1 MLSRRSVRV
10 KIMQLLFALDRD
22 EKLSYSGAKK
32 TYVENIDSCFELFI
46 FNLYVII
53 NITRLSVEDAKK
65 RMAKHLI
72 SEEDKKFSAKIF
84 LNKTVQS
91 LENNDLLQ
99 KKFKKYDFQSKI
111 DKDFLKKVY
120 SDFSKSEEYKKYV
133 FGGTT
138 TNKDDKEILLELY
151 RLCRKDDF
159 FNDVMD
165 DNYNVWIDDKS
176 LVVGTVKKIIK
187 AYPEADANYFMSFV
201 PDAETIKEFGSPLLQ
216 TCHKENDTL
225 LGIIKPV
232 LKNWDHERLAIIDMI
247 LIKMALCEM
256 LHFDSIPTKVTLN
269 EYVEIAKLYSTAK
282 SKDFI
287 NGVLDNLMKELK
299 ESGAI
304 KKSGRGLE
312 E

>member
-1 MLSRRSVRV
+1 
-10 KIMQLLFALDRD
+10 MQLLFALDRD

-32 TYVENIDSCFELFI
+32 TYVENIAACFELFL

-53 NITRLSVEDAKK
+53 NITKLSVEDKKK
-65 RMAKHLI
+65 RLSKHLI
-72 SEEDKKFSAKIF
+72 SEEDKAFSAKIF
-84 LNKTVQS
+84 KNKTIQS
-91 LENNDLLQ
+91 LEKNEILQ
-99 KKFKKYDFQSKI
+99 KKFKKYDFEAKV
-111 DKDFLKKVY
+111 DKDFIKKIY
-120 SDFSKSEEYKKYV
+120 SDFSKSEAYKTYV
-133 FGGTT
+133 FSETT
-138 TNKDDKEILLELY
+138 EKEDQEILLELY
-151 RLCRKDDF
+151 RLCRKNDF
-159 FNDVMD
+159 FNDVME

-176 LVVGTVKKIIK
+176 LIVGTVKKILK

-201 PDAETIKEFGSPLLQ
+201 PDDETIKEFGLPLLQ
-216 TCHKENDTL
+216 TCHKENKKL
-225 LGIIKPV
+225 LEMIKPV

-247 LIKMALCEM
+247 LMKMALCEM

-287 NGVLDNLMKELK
+287 NGVLDNLMKELTD
-299 ESGAI
+299 SGAI